1 MFNTVA
7 SLSAAYPWL
16 NGKRKRKYV
25 KQCMDQIGKLDKN
38 TMERQIVRLYMEG
51 KIDESQHDFLV
62 DKIND
67 NYK

>member
-1 MFNTVA
+1 M
-7 SLSAAYPWL
+7 WL